1 MALINFVHK
10 PLFLIRIANVLFVGH
25 IPKCSHS
32 FLSTF
37 QKEHIPKSA
46 HSILSPFQKGHTL
59 CWLYVFQKG
68 HILSW
73 AHFKNGK
80 FCFEHIPIWAH
91 SKRAHS
97 HLSSFQKEHIPKRA
111 HSKKEHIP
119 NKAHFIL
126 ITFQKGLS
134 RFWAERTH
142 SKKSTFEKGTFKK
155 AHSKRH
161 ILFWAHSKPCTFHF
175 YHITK
180 KAHSIL
186 SAFQKG
192 IKINPYDE
200 KTWHLR
206 FIILY
211 QRDYM

>member
-1 MALINFVHK
+1 MHIPFWAHSKKGTLYVDYMYSKKVTFCLEHISKMANFV
-10 PLFLIRIANVLFVGH
+10 
-25 IPKCSHS
+25 
-32 FLSTF
+32 LSTF
-37 QKEHIPKSA
+37 QKGTFPFEHIPK
-46 HSILSPFQKGHTL
+46 G
-59 CWLYVFQKG
+59 
-68 HILSW
+68 
-73 AHFKNGK
+73 
-80 FCFEHIPIWAH
+80 HIPIWAH
-91 SKRAHS
+91 SKKSTFQKGYIPKKSTFQIKHISFWSHS
-97 HLSSFQKEHIPKRA
+97 KKGSVGFEQKEHIPKRA
-111 HSKKEHIP
+111 H
-119 NKAHFIL
+119 L
-126 ITFQKGLS
+126 
-134 RFWAERTH
+134 
-142 SKKSTFEKGTFKK
+142 KK